1 MWPLVSGE
9 DAPRPYLENLI
20 VLEIKTNK
28 QTNTKEAHCNMCM
41 HLHAQGCALTAPT
54 SSQSPDMSVSMISRT
69 LGVGGDARVS
79 CPCDV
84 VDCALTTDAGAALLC
99 CSCAARPVLVLL
111 PSTPAL
117 TANAN
122 AATAHVRINIVTFVL
137 RGNQH
142 PRVAAASRAVGCLTL
157 SSELHHAVAKARCE
171 SSYYNS

>member
-1 MWPLVSGE
+1 V
-9 DAPRPYLENLI
+9 A
-20 VLEIKTNK
+20 
-28 QTNTKEAHCNMCM
+28 TKEAHCNMWM
-41 HLHAQGCALTAPT
+41 HAQCCALTAPT

-79 CPCDV
+79 CPCDA
-84 VDCALTTDAGAALLC
+84 VDCAPTTDGGAALLC
-99 CSCAARPVLVLL
+99 CSCAARPALVLL
-111 PSTPAL
+111 TSTPAL

-157 SSELHHAVAKARCE
+157 RLCIRLYAVKRGVNHPTTILELRLSVG
-171 SSYYNS
+171 NP